1 MRIVEVVSYSC
12 KYCGKEFKNGGGKA
26 THEPYCSLNPNKVVR
41 ARSPLSGT
49 TKGVAPWN
57 KGLSKA
63 TDPRVANNA
72 AAVSAATKGKPSKTI
87 WTDDMRKAKSEW
99 RKQLHKD
106 NPETHPNRRLA
117 GNRNKMTY
125 PEKVAFEYLTKL
137 GIEFEHQKQIGKY
150 FPDFVVGNVIIEIDG
165 AQWHNAEKDQARD
178 AVLNSLGYTVYR
190 IDSKDRIEQRI
201 ADILGV

>member
-1 MRIVEVVSYSC
+1 MKIFEVVQLTC
-12 KYCGKEFKNGGGKA
+12 KYCSKECKNLNSLRN
-26 THEPYCSLNPNKVVR
+26 HERLCPSNPDRNYV
-41 ARSPLSGT
+41 SH
-49 TKGVAPWN
+49 TKGVPSWN
-57 KGLSKA
+57 KGLSKD
-63 TDPRVANNA
+63 TDSRVANNA
-72 AAVSAATKGKPSKTI
+72 AAISAVTKGKPSKTI

-150 FPDFVVGNVIIEIDG
+150 FPDFVVGKIIIEIDG
-165 AQWHNAEKDQARD
+165 AQWHSADKDQARD

-201 ADILGV
+201 AEILGV